1 MPVQELSFLLV
12 AREGPHTE
20 PAEGSAT
27 AAAAAAVPAP
37 PAAAPLL
44 ATTARYTRSLL
55 RQTLQLMGVKPRQS
69 DKAAQKAFLILQQ
82 RAALPASEGLSLA
95 GRLRVAPGGHAGVEL
110 SRGEFD
116 RLVMDCLAAFDPPPQ
131 RQQGQSPP
139 AQPQQPRQGQ
149 SPPLAHAAAAAHAAA
164 SAATAAAASLED
176 FRIACA
182 LREQRA
188 SVAVLLCGTSGTGK
202 STLAALLAARLGIST
217 VVSTDSIRHMLRRWV
232 GAGALGRSAV
242 CVRSAL

>member
-12 AREGPHTE
+12 ARESPHTE

-37 PAAAPLL
+37 PAAAPPL

-116 RLVMDCLAAFDPPPQ
+116 RLVMGCLAAFDPPPQ
-131 RQQGQSPP
+131 RQ
-139 AQPQQPRQGQ
+139 QGQ

-232 GAGALGRSAV
+232 GAGAVGCV
-242 CVRSAL
+242 CAQCSVCGCAGC

>member
-1 MPVQELSFLLV
+1 
-12 AREGPHTE
+12 
-20 PAEGSAT
+20 
-27 AAAAAAVPAP
+27 
-37 PAAAPLL
+37 
-44 ATTARYTRSLL
+44 
-55 RQTLQLMGVKPRQS
+55 MGVKPRQS

-188 SVAVLLCGTSGTGK
+188 SVAVLLCGTSGTGNVWEGPVAAIDWTDA
-202 STLAALLAARLGIST
+202 STKVQPAVKIRAYNPVSGNVGMRFRVLHSWKLAKAPKVAA
-217 VVSTDSIRHMLRRWV
+217 
-232 GAGALGRSAV
+232 
-242 CVRSAL
+242 